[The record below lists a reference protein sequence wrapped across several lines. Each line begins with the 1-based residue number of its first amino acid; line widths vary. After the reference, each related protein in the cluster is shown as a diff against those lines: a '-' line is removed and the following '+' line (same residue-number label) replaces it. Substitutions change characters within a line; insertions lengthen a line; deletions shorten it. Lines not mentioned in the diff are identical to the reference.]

1 MRHTTLLLG
10 LLWLSSELSSQ
21 NFVEGKVVGVGTQ
34 KPLTSATVM
43 VKNTYRGVITDVK
56 GEFKIWAES
65 SDTLVVRFIGY
76 IEQEV
81 SVSFEEPIL
90 IQMIADST
98 ALGEVQISDSLSNQ
112 IDDPGLKTISLD
124 SPTSG
129 SINRLGRNS
138 KRYRGRAENTI
149 KMDHYDSIKGN
160 NFKAIEE
167 NTDFDT
173 REKNISTLSI
183 DVDKASFSIVR
194 CYLSN
199 NQLPPTDAV
208 RIEEL
213 INYFPYQYEAPAPEA
228 AHPFAVHTEITECPW
243 NPERQL
249 LHVAIQGQ
257 RELPNSKPGSNLV
270 FLIDASGSM
279 GGADKIDLL
288 KQGFNL
294 LVDQLNGEDVVS
306 IVVYTG
312 EAGISLPP
320 TSGNEKSIIK
330 EAINSIYARGSTAG
344 EAGIQKAYALA
355 EENFI
360 PNGNNRIILATDGDF
375 NVGISSESELIQL
388 IEEKRKTGIFLTVLG
403 FGMGNLQDSK
413 MEQIADHGNGNYFY
427 LDNER
432 EAKKVL
438 VDELRGTLFTIAK
451 DVKIQVEFNPGKVAS
466 YRLIG
471 YENRLLEE
479 KDFKDD
485 KKDAGELGSGHNVT
499 ALYEIVP
506 QTDPSVA
513 RKREDGET
521 LAYVRL
527 RYKKPDESKSILL
540 ETAINARI
548 YPLQRC
554 SEAFQLSCV
563 VAEFGLLL
571 RDSEYKASASYNEII
586 RRLESLQAPELEA
599 DRDELLKMI
608 LEAAVLV
615 EAQAQK

>member
-1 MRHTTLLLG
+1 MRHITLLFS
-10 LLWLSSELSSQ
+10 LLWLSNSLFSQ
-21 NFVEGKVVGVGTQ
+21 NFVEGKVVKAGTQ
-34 KPLTSATVM
+34 EVLAGASIVVKYTKRGALTDQQG
-43 VKNTYRGVITDVK
+43 Y
-56 GEFKIWAES
+56 FKIQADN
-65 SDTLVVRFIGY
+65 SDTLVVSYIGHD
-76 IEQEV
+76 IKEV
-81 SVSFEEPIL
+81 AV
-90 IQMIADST
+90 
-98 ALGEVQISDSLSNQ
+98 
-112 IDDPGLKTISLD
+112 SLD
-124 SPTSG
+124 TPLLVELVANNATLSEVVVTGYGSQKKRNKVSSAISALTPDINLPT
-129 SINRLGRNS
+129 RPRRRS
-138 KRYRGRAENTI
+138 KRSRGSVDGLMKDKNSPLELNEYRP
-149 KMDHYDSIKGN
+149 
-160 NFKAIEE
+160 IEE
-167 NTDFDT
+167 NQDQGTQDQ
-173 REKNISTLSI
+173 NVSTLSI

-194 CYLSN
+194 RYLN
-199 NQLPPTDAV
+199 NHQLPPKDAV
-208 RIEEL
+208 RLEEL

-228 AHPFAVHTEITECPW
+228 EHPFAVHTEITECPW

-257 RELPNSKPGSNLV
+257 RELLNASTGSNLV

-294 LVDQLNGEDVVS
+294 LVDQLSTEDMVS

-312 EAGISLPP
+312 EAGLFLPP
-320 TSGNEKSIIK
+320 TSGNEKSTIK
-330 EAINSIYARGSTAG
+330 KAINSIYARGYTAG

-375 NVGISSESELIQL
+375 NVGISSESELIEL
-388 IEEKRKTGIFLTVLG
+388 IEEKRKTGIYLTILG

-427 LDNER
+427 IDNER

-513 RKREDGET
+513 RKRADGET

-527 RYKKPDESKSILL
+527 RYKRPDESKSTLL

-554 SEAFQLSCV
+554 SEAFQLSCI

-571 RDSEYKASASYNEII
+571 RNSEHKAAASYNAII
-586 RRLESLQAPELEA
+586 PRLEALQATGLEA

-608 LEAAVLV
+608 LEAAVLE